1 MKQMSILI
9 ALALV
14 ASLALLPGC
23 GESAPPEDIKV
34 VSSNK
39 SETPEEAPAEETP
52 AEEAPAEEA
61 PAEDMTKEEA
71 PAEEEAAEEEA
82 AEEAPAEEMAKEEA
96 PKEDAAAQSGPVTY
110 VLQPNE
116 VNEIAFVGYKPTGN
130 QQGSWGQYEGTVVI
144 TDGNIETA
152 EIEITFDMTS
162 LFTTANML
170 TDTLK
175 NESWFNVGEHP
186 KATFTSTSVKK
197 SDEGYDV
204 SGDLALRG
212 AKVNIT
218 FPATIEIDGDTLKTQ
233 ADFALLRSDWGMTD
247 TGWGDDLVK
256 DEVRI
261 TFNMEAQA
269 K

>member
-1 MKQMSILI
+1 MKYLSTLT
-9 ALALV
+9 ALALI
-14 ASLALLPGC
+14 ASMAFLSGC
-23 GESAPPEDIKV
+23 GESAPPDDIKV
-34 VSSNK
+34 VSSNRNAT
-39 SETPEEAPAEETP
+39 SEEAP

-61 PAEDMTKEEA
+61 PAEEA
-71 PAEEEAAEEEA
+71 PAEEAP
-82 AEEAPAEEMAKEEA
+82 AEEAPAEEMPKEEAPAEAAPAEEMATEEA
-96 PKEDAAAQSGPVTY
+96 PKEEAPAQSGPVTY
-110 VLQPNE
+110 VLQPND

-130 QQGSWGQYEGTVVI
+130 QQGSWGQYDGTVVV

-152 EIEITFDMTS
+152 QIEITFDMTT

-170 TDTLK
+170 TETLMDK
-175 NESWFNVGEHP
+175 NWFNVEEHA

-204 SGDLALRG
+204 SGDLTLRG
-212 AKVNIT
+212 NKVNIT
-218 FPATIEIDGDTLKTQ
+218 FPATIAIDGDTLKTE

-261 TFNMEAQA
+261 TFSMEAKPQ
-269 K
+269 